1 MASKNDK
8 GAEEAEKGQSP
19 AQGKNGDEEGA
30 GSEPS
35 DKKRKLKLIL
45 GVAGISLTAT
55 AIGGYF
61 VVKTLGSKPAELAA
75 KAPDTVQGTA
85 AQGQVQPSPTDPQ
98 AGAAK
103 DSGQGTPASA
113 GVDKDAKSS
122 HGAGAADAKTAAQ
135 GGNPATAETPQGAEG
150 KEPTSTDKDND
161 QFGDTVDIP
170 KMELNLGN
178 PLENRFL
185 RFGLSLEYHG
195 GEEQKKEL
203 TRRMPQIRDVV
214 ISIISRKTR
223 IELLSAEG
231 KEGFRKQLKNTLNE
245 LLQEPV
251 TNVYFTE
258 FLVE

>member
-19 AQGKNGDEEGA
+19 AQGKKGDEEGA

-45 GVAGISLTAT
+45 GLAGISLTAT

-61 VVKTLGSKPAELAA
+61 VVKTVGSKPTELAA
-75 KAPDTVQGTA
+75 KAPDGEQGA
-85 AQGQVQPSPTDPQ
+85 AAPGQAQPGPTGPQ
-98 AGAAK
+98 AGTAK
-103 DSGQGTPASA
+103 DSGQAAPASA
-113 GVDKDAKSS
+113 GVEKDTKSS
-122 HGAGAADAKTAAQ
+122 QGAAQ
-135 GGNPATAETPQGAEG
+135 GSNAAAAGAPQGALG
-150 KEPTSTDKDND
+150 KEPSSGDKAND

-223 IELLSAEG
+223 IELLSADG